1 MYNSN
6 AEAIIQIATRRND
19 FVKPVEIYG
28 IVDIFGSSIL
38 SLEGPDW
45 KRHRKIVAPAFS
57 EKSNALVW
65 RESLKQ
71 TNGMLKFWSEIEGN
85 APGDLKIKDTAVH
98 TAWMTIHV
106 ISGAG
111 FGIRQV
117 WDGQDE
123 GELGT
128 NVVPGFNTSKLK
140 GNHKLAFKDAINTLL
155 LGMIWMAIFP
165 VWLLS
170 KSMTMTLNPNIN
182 KFTEQSPFE
191 LHKKLV
197 QSFFECGDYFRE
209 LSEYKTHLLER
220 GETAE
225 KGTMDLMGSIP
236 LMY

>member
-6 AEAIIQIATRRND
+6 AEAIMQMATRRND

-65 RESLKQ
+65 KESLKQ
-71 TNGMLKFWSEIEGN
+71 ANGMLKFWSEIKGN
-85 APGDLKIKDTAVH
+85 TPGNLKIKDTAVY
-98 TAWMTIHV
+98 TARMTLYV
-106 ISGAG
+106 ISGVG

-117 WDGQDE
+117 WDGEDE
-123 GELGT
+123 GQLGT
-128 NVVPGFNTSKLK
+128 NIVPGFNTAKLK

-155 LGMIWMAIFP
+155 HGMIWMAIFP

-170 KSMTMTLNPNIN
+170 MSTRMTLDPDTN
-182 KFTEQSPFE
+182 KLTEQSPFE
-191 LHKKLV
+191 LHKNLV
-197 QSFFECGDYFRE
+197 QSFFECGDYFIE
-209 LSEYKTHLLER
+209 LSEYKAHLLER

-225 KGTMDLMGSIP
+225 KGTMDLMGK
-236 LMY
+236 